1 MNDHAQTPWWRTP
14 PGIVLC
20 GFLAI
25 AACFLLTEHTAHVFG
40 ALPYLLLAACPL
52 MHIFMHHGHGH
63 HHGDDDG
70 RRNDNG
76 GAPSG
81 ERR

>member
-1 MNDHAQTPWWRTP
+1 MNDHAQTPWWHTP

-25 AACFLLTEHTAHVFG
+25 AAFFLLTEHTAHMFG

-70 RRNDNG
+70 RLNDNP
-76 GAPSG
+76 GASSG